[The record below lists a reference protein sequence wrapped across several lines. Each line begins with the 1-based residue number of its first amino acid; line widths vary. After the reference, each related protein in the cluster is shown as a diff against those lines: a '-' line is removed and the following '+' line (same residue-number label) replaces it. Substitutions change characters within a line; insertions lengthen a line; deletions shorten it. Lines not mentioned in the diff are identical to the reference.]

1 MMDPSNSSSLVL
13 EDVEHPNLF
22 VVDDNLPK
30 PPVHATTTNS
40 NTIPMSETALRSS
53 STSRAIMAS
62 SPSATNINSSSYIN
76 NNNNG
81 TSWSRKSLGVAEIS
95 SDELPHEIRTVNK
108 VSTSLKNSSN
118 SQDLVRST
126 GKFVIKEGTP
136 AAEALR
142 ANADVRVTRFDK
154 VARRLHAQTMRR
166 ILKRNILLRPGSG
179 DKRGKPPR
187 IPEGAGI
194 DDGLSSDVTE
204 QQLLDKLE
212 EIDFEDDLSSL
223 EDDKKPT
230 KMYLMPGGGGLTM
243 YPNLQDDVETD
254 DTIKGGNQSERTSA
268 EIKDNCNTP
277 TITNKQPQQQQQI
290 DEDGKKH
297 RDGSCEDSLNLEEPE
312 VPAKVKKKRNNSSMT
327 ESRRIT
333 IRRESSTR
341 KKFLEKGKTS
351 AFFSYYSLRCSDQT

>member
-1 MMDPSNSSSLVL
+1 MDRSNSLSLV
-13 EDVEHPNLF
+13 VENREHQNSF

-30 PPVHATTTNS
+30 PSVHARSTNS

-53 STSRAIMAS
+53 STSRPIMTP
-62 SPSATNINSSSYIN
+62 SPSANNTN
-76 NNNNG
+76 NNTASNNG
-81 TSWSRKSLGVAEIS
+81 SSWTRKSHGVAESS

-108 VSTSLKNSSN
+108 VSTSVKNSGA
-118 SQDLVRST
+118 SQDLARST

-187 IPEGAGI
+187 IPEVARI
-194 DDGLSSDVTE
+194 DDGLSSDITE
-204 QQLLDKLE
+204 QQLLDKLD

-223 EDDKKPT
+223 EDDKKPS
-230 KMYLMPGGGGLTM
+230 KMYVMPGGGGLSM
-243 YPNLQDDVETD
+243 YPGLQDHVETD
-254 DTIKGGNQSERTSA
+254 ETIKGGNHAEKSLD
-268 EIKDNCNTP
+268 EIKDDSDTATAN
-277 TITNKQPQQQQQI
+277 ITNKQQQQQQQQQQQM

-297 RDGSCEDSLNLEEPE
+297 RDGSFEDSLYLDEEPE
-312 VPAKVKKKRNNSSMT
+312 VPSKIKNKRNNSSSSDT
-327 ESRRIT
+327 RRINM
-333 IRRESSTR
+333 RRESSTR
-341 KKFLEKGKTS
+341 KMFLKKGKTPV
-351 AFFSYYSLRCSDQT
+351 FFILIIEMF